1 MKKLIVILV
10 AAAAMLLSAFNA
22 SAQDIILT
30 RDSQIITAIIS
41 EINHNEVIYKAY
53 DNQSGPTYKI
63 AISQVQKIRFAN
75 GIEQNFATMATIT
88 TEAPAEPAPA
98 PQQPSYNSGPVANTP
113 IVGHMEHSHG
123 DFELNGRRI
132 YEGEYHNYFN
142 ADEYST
148 INGAVR
154 QRNAG
159 KGLLI
164 AGGVTTGIGIL
175 FTIPW
180 WIFCMEGD
188 YDYMAWAFG
197 MTGFTLMGTGI
208 TLMTIG
214 SPLYCVGTSRL
225 NWVADNYNQR
235 NAMTFNVVAGRNGL
249 GLALKF

>member
-98 PQQPSYNSGPVANTP
+98 PQQPSYNSG
-113 IVGHMEHSHG
+113 

-180 WIFCMEGD
+180 WIFWMEGD

-197 MTGFTLMGTGI
+197 ITGFSLMGTGV

-214 SPLYCVGTSRL
+214 SPLYCVGNSRL